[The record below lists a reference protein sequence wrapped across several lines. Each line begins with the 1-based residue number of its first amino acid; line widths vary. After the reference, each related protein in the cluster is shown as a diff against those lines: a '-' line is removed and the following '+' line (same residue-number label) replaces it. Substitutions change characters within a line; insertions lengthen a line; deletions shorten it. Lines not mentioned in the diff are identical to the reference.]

1 MAAQEL
7 TAANFES
14 VAGDGIALVDF
25 WAEWCGPCHKFSPI
39 FQSVADKHE
48 DITFGKVDIDAEPG
62 LAEQF
67 GVQSIPTL
75 LLVRDGIILYQQP
88 GVVSAAAIESL
99 IEQARGLDMAQVRQ
113 EAEAASS

>member
-25 WAEWCGPCHKFSPI
+25 WAGWCGPCHKFSPI
-39 FQSVADKHE
+39 FEGVSEKH
-48 DITFGKVDIDAEPG
+48 DDVVFGKVDIDAEPG

-75 LLVRDGIILYQQP
+75 LLVRDGVILYQQP
-88 GVVSAAAIESL
+88 GVVSASAIESL

-113 EAEAASS
+113 EAEAAS